1 MVTLLLN
8 PWARVAGAVAGVF
21 VIWFAFASHYE
32 GKGARKVI
40 AASKIEGAK
49 NAKKSAAHHD
59 AARKPG
65 AADRLLKD
73 SCRDC

>member
-1 MVTLLLN
+1 MVTFLLN
-8 PWARVAGAVAGVF
+8 PWARAVAAVGGVF

-49 NAKKSAAHHD
+49 NAEKSAQHHS

-65 AADRLLKD
+65 AAERLLKD